1 VKNNATAYLMLFTVW
16 ALFSDHV
23 LAAEA
28 IILRTAVTPEEVW
41 VGQKAL
47 LHVDVLAKNGWAQL
61 KKVGDAE
68 VDGAY
73 LLRLETQGTRLSE
86 TIEGDSYT
94 GQRYEFMLFAQRD
107 GKLTVPPVP
116 VDVEVKTWGAGG
128 GTRILRMWLPLVEF
142 VTRTPPGAEGL
153 SGLISTTDLTANQN
167 WDPETEGPMVGDA
180 LKRTISLRANDV
192 SGMAFAPMLH
202 GKIENLGIY
211 PGEPAVEDKF
221 ARGDLTGTR
230 VETVT
235 YVFEHA
241 GDFQIPD
248 VTLPWWDVDANELKH
263 VVLPGLSLQVT
274 GSPGTESEALQQADH
289 QQNTRLLWSA
299 LLAILVAAVAVVRFG
314 DRLAGRWTAWRRAR
328 SEKEAMYFRRV
339 RRSARSGD
347 QNALLRDIM
356 RWLDRINDKSHPAR
370 LDRFIQQYGDVRSQE
385 AAIHLTDSRV
395 SDRNQSDIAALIN
408 ALAAARKRWKKEQRG
423 KGRVTGF
430 LPDLN
435 GGI

>member
-1 VKNNATAYLMLFTVW
+1 MKYNATACLILFTVW
-16 ALFSDHV
+16 SLFSDHV

-28 IILRTAVTPEEVW
+28 ILLRTAVTPEEVW
-41 VGQKAL
+41 VGQKVL

-167 WDPETEGPMVGDA
+167 WDPETESPMVGDA
-180 LKRTISLRANDV
+180 LKRTISLRAKDV

-241 GDFQIPD
+241 GDFEIPD
-248 VTLPWWDVDANELKH
+248 V
-263 VVLPGLSLQVT
+263 
-274 GSPGTESEALQQADH
+274 
-289 QQNTRLLWSA
+289 
-299 LLAILVAAVAVVRFG
+299 
-314 DRLAGRWTAWRRAR
+314 
-328 SEKEAMYFRRV
+328 
-339 RRSARSGD
+339 
-347 QNALLRDIM
+347 
-356 RWLDRINDKSHPAR
+356 
-370 LDRFIQQYGDVRSQE
+370 
-385 AAIHLTDSRV
+385 
-395 SDRNQSDIAALIN
+395 DIALV
-408 ALAAARKRWKKEQRG
+408 G
-423 KGRVTGF
+423 C
-430 LPDLN
+430 
-435 GGI
+435 

>member
-1 VKNNATAYLMLFTVW
+1 MKNNATACLILFTVS
-16 ALFSDHV
+16 LFSDHV

-28 IILRTAVTPEEVW
+28 ILLRTAVTPEEAW
-41 VGQKAL
+41 VGQKVL
-47 LHVDVLAKNGWAQL
+47 LHVDALAKNGWAQL

-86 TIEGDSYT
+86 TIEGDRYT
-94 GQRYEFMLFAQRD
+94 GQRYKFMLFAQRD
-107 GKLTVPPVP
+107 GTLTVPPVP
-116 VDVEVKTWGAGG
+116 VDVEIKTWGAGG
-128 GTRILRMWLPLVEF
+128 GTRTERMWLPLVEF

-167 WDPETEGPMVGDA
+167 WAPETESPMVGDA
-180 LKRTISLRANDV
+180 IKRTISLRAKDV
-192 SGMAFAPMLH
+192 SGMAFTPMLYS
-202 GKIENLGIY
+202 KIENLGIY
-211 PGEPAVEDKF
+211 PGEPTVEDTF

-248 VTLPWWDVDANELKH
+248 ITLPWWDVDASELKH

-274 GSPGTESEALQQADH
+274 GSPVTESEALQQTEH
-289 QQNTRLLWSA
+289 QPNTGLLWSA
-299 LLAILVAAVAVVRFG
+299 LLAILVAAVAVIRFW
-314 DRLAGRWTAWRRAR
+314 DRLTSRWTAWRLAR

-347 QNALLRDIM
+347 HNAVLRDTM
-356 RWLDRINDKSHPAR
+356 RWLDRINDTSHPAR
-370 LDRFIQQYGDVRSQE
+370 LDCFFQQYGDVRSQE
-385 AAIHLTDSRV
+385 ASIHLTNGRG
-395 SDRNQSDIAALIN
+395 SDRNQSDIAAFIN
-408 ALAAARKRWKKEQRG
+408 GLAAARKRWQKEQRA
-423 KGRVTGF
+423 KGRVTGL

-435 GGI
+435 CGI